1 MVLSDGSA
9 NSMSASDGALTGVR
23 VLDLSRILAG
33 PSATQTLGD
42 LGADVIKIEHPERG
56 DDTRKWGPPFVRD
69 TAGNET
75 TESSYYTSANRNKR
89 SVAVDIATPEGAQI
103 VSDLAAT
110 ADIFVENFK
119 VGGLAKYG
127 LDHVTMRALHPHLI
141 YCSITG
147 FGQTGPYAP
156 RAGYDFLIQAM
167 GGLMSITGEPDGQP
181 MKAGVAVSDL
191 MAGMYALNGI
201 LAALY
206 KRDRVAAQGGDRKG
220 QHIDISLLDTQIAW
234 LSNVGMH
241 ALISG
246 ERPQRL
252 GNAHASIVPY
262 RVFEVRDGHV
272 IIAAGNDRQFA
283 AWCDAAACDHLKA
296 DPRFATNEGR
306 VRLRQELEDQM
317 ETVMRTRSQADW
329 IAAMEQAGVPCGPV
343 NAIDQVFEDPHVQA
357 RGMIFEMPHA
367 TAAGGTIPQIAS
379 PLKLSQTPPAYRY
392 GPPVLGEHTTAVL
405 RDVLGLDDGAQSELR
420 AKGVIG

>member
-1 MVLSDGSA
+1 MTAHSESSPSG
-9 NSMSASDGALTGVR
+9 GALAGVR

-33 PSATQTLGD
+33 PSATQILGD
-42 LGADVIKIEHPERG
+42 LGAEIIKIEHPVRG

-69 TAGNET
+69 DAGEET
-75 TESSYYTSANRNKR
+75 TESSYYTSANRNKK
-89 SVAVDIATPEGAQI
+89 SVAVDIATPEGAEI
-103 VSDLAAT
+103 VRKLAAT
-110 ADIFVENFK
+110 SDVFIENFK

-127 LDHVTMRALHPHLI
+127 LDHETLRAAHPHLI

-191 MAGMYALNGI
+191 MAGMYALSGI

-206 KRDRVAAQGGDRKG
+206 RRDRDAAINRERRG

-246 ERPQRL
+246 ERPARL

-262 RVFEVRDGHV
+262 RVFEVSDGHV
-272 IIAAGNDRQFA
+272 IIAAGNDGQFS
-283 AWCDAAACDHLKA
+283 AWCDAANCPHLKA
-296 DPRFATNEGR
+296 DERFRTNEGR
-306 VRLRQELEDQM
+306 VRLRPELEGQM
-317 ETVMRTRSQADW
+317 EEVMRSRTQAEW
-329 IAAMEQAGVPCGPV
+329 IDVMEAAGVPCGPV
-343 NAIDQVFEDPHVQA
+343 NSIDQVFEDPHVQA
-357 RGMIFEMPHA
+357 RGMKFDMPHA
-367 TAAGGTIPQIAS
+367 VAAGGSIPQIAS
-379 PLKLSQTPPAYRY
+379 PLKLSDTPPTYRH
-392 GPPVLGEHTTAVL
+392 GPPVLGEHTAEVL
-405 RDVLGLDDGAQSELR
+405 LDVLNIDAPALDALRNKGA
-420 AKGVIG
+420 IG